1 MHINN
6 CADVAQHCTRSN
18 AYAETWVVGMTY
30 VIGIDGGT
38 ESLRAHVFDLAGRS
52 RGVGKGPYATQFPQP
67 GQAEQNPDDWWH
79 AAGIA
84 VREAMAAAGV
94 TADQIAALAC
104 DTTSCTVIALDGDGR
119 PLRPCLLWMDV
130 RAHHEAAEVAACG
143 DPALR
148 LNGGGAGPVSP
159 EWMIPKALWLKRHQP
174 EVWARAAMVG
184 EYQDFLNLR
193 LTGRWVASLNN
204 ITMRWHYQT
213 EHGGWPLSLLERLDL
228 ADLRTRWPAEVVA
241 PGQVIGPLTAEAARH
256 LGLRVATPVVQGGA
270 DAFIGMIGLG
280 VTQPGDLAL
289 ITGSSHLQLGV
300 AAHSVHA
307 PGVWGTYRDCVYPG
321 RPIIE
326 GGQTSTGSVIAWFKR
341 NFADH
346 LDFDTL
352 NAQAAALPPGAEG
365 LLAVDHFQGNRTPHT
380 DALARG
386 AITGLSL
393 KHTPAHVYRALVES
407 ICFGTRAI
415 VDAFGEA
422 FTARR
427 IVVAGGATRSPF
439 WLQVHA
445 DTLGLPLELTEET
458 EAPALG
464 SAILAAVGAGHFAD
478 IDAACAAMVRT
489 SRRIEPD
496 MAAHAAYAPIYARYR
511 AAYAALKPLRAP
523 E

>member
-1 MHINN
+1 M
-6 CADVAQHCTRSN
+6 V
-18 AYAETWVVGMTY
+18 
-30 VIGIDGGT
+30 
-38 ESLRAHVFDLAGRS
+38 
-52 RGVGKGPYATQFPQP
+52 
-67 GQAEQNPDDWWH
+67 
-79 AAGIA
+79 AAGI
-84 VREAMAAAGV
+84 
-94 TADQIAALAC
+94 TPDQVSALAC
-104 DTTSCTVIALDGDGR
+104 DTTSCTVVALDADGR

-130 RAHHEAAEVAACG
+130 RAHAEAAEVAACS

-148 LNGGGAGPVSP
+148 VNGGGAGPVSP

-174 EVWARAAMVG
+174 DIWARAAMVG
-184 EYQDFLNLR
+184 EYQDFLTLR
-193 LTGRWVASLNN
+193 LTGRWVGSLNN
-204 ITMRWHYQT
+204 ATMRWHYQT
-213 EHGGWPLSLLERLDL
+213 DHGGWPVSMLDRLGLSDL
-228 ADLRTRWPAEVVA
+228 KERWPSDLVA
-241 PGQVIGPLTAEAARH
+241 PGQVIGPLTADAAGH
-256 LGLRVATPVVQGGA
+256 LGLRAGTPVVQGGA

-300 AAHSVHA
+300 AAHPVHA
-307 PGVWGTYRDCVYPG
+307 PGVWGTYMDCVYPG

-341 NFADH
+341 NFAEH
-346 LDFDTL
+346 TDFDTL
-352 NAQAAALPPGAEG
+352 NAQAASLPPGAEG

-407 ICFGTRAI
+407 ICLGTRAI
-415 VDAFGEA
+415 VEAFGGA

-427 IVVAGGATRSPF
+427 IVVAGGATRSAF

-478 IDAACAAMVRT
+478 IDSACAAMVRT
-489 SRRIEPD
+489 ARRIEPD
-496 MAAHAAYAPIYARYR
+496 MAAHAAYAPIYARYV
-511 AAYAALKPLRAP
+511 AAYHALKPLRAT

>member
-1 MHINN
+1 M
-6 CADVAQHCTRSN
+6 A
-18 AYAETWVVGMTY
+18 Y

-38 ESLRAHVFDLAGRS
+38 ESLRAHVFDLSGRA
-52 RGVGKGPYATQFPQP
+52 RGVGKCAYATQFPEP

-79 AAGIA
+79 AAGVA
-84 VREAMAAAGV
+84 VREAMAVAGV
-94 TADQIAALAC
+94 DPDQITAIAC
-104 DTTSCTVIALDGDGR
+104 DTTSCTVVALDDQGR

-130 RAHHEAAEVAACG
+130 RAHREAADVAGCG

-148 LNGGGAGPVSP
+148 LNGNGAGPVSP
-159 EWMIPKALWLKRHQP
+159 EWMIPKALWIKRHQP
-174 EVWARAAMVG
+174 ALWARAAMVG
-184 EYQDFLNLR
+184 EYQDFLTLR

-204 ITMRWHYQT
+204 VTMRWHYQT
-213 EHGGWPLSLLERLDL
+213 EHGGWPSSMLARLDL
-228 ADLRTRWPAEVVA
+228 ADLQDRWPSKIVA
-241 PGQVIGPLTAEAARH
+241 PGQQIGPLTAQAAAH
-256 LGLRVATPVVQGGA
+256 LGLLAGTPVVQGGA

-300 AAHSVHA
+300 AARTVHA
-307 PGVWGTYRDCVYPG
+307 PGVWGTYMDCVYPG

-346 LDFDTL
+346 IAFDTL
-352 NAQAAALPPGAEG
+352 NAQAAMLPPGAEG

-386 AITGLSL
+386 AITGLTL

-407 ICFGTRAI
+407 ICFGTCAI
-415 VDAFGEA
+415 VDAFGAA
-422 FTARR
+422 FSARR

-445 DTLGLPLELTEET
+445 DTLGIALDLTEET
-458 EAPALG
+458 EACALG
-464 SAILAAVGAGHFAD
+464 SAILAAHGAGHFPS

-489 SRRIEPD
+489 ARRIEPD
-496 MAAHAAYAPIYARYR
+496 MAAHAAYAPIYARYL
-511 AAYAALKPLRAP
+511 AAYEALKPLRAT